1 MFNKYEVIKNMDNQ
15 LDTMVVDSEEF
26 VIQKPVGQYPAEYTV
41 MQNRMIE
48 AWNSMSVDEKRIF
61 ILASP
66 IVRLNSMSESSKFTI
81 TAKEFA
87 EACDIELNSAYS
99 QLKKAADDLRGRY
112 FSYINTKGNRVSVH
126 WVIRIEYGDGKINFY
141 FTNEVLFM
149 LSIFNS
155 NHPYTKF
162 TIKEVL
168 KLKGSHSIQLY
179 QLLKQY
185 ESIGYRD
192 FKEEDFR
199 NIFQLQD
206 KYTLL
211 WNLKQRVILP
221 ALAEINKSTELQ
233 VSFENIKDGKKITGF
248 RFLIQQKINS
258 KPPKLKKKNKRL
270 TATQIDYFSHRLAY
284 MPTFANKYGPPG
296 ESYESFKIRLAE
308 HLKDPKKVEEYAP
321 YLERINLKA
330 L

>member
-185 ESIGYRD
+185 ELTNIVTITHYIASSVVKRHFLDEYNEIIDNKFGYLKKSIINNIDRFNKNEIEWDEELGWFKEKEQDYDRD
-192 FKEEDFR
+192 FYD
-199 NIFQLQD
+199 D
-206 KYTLL
+206 Y
-211 WNLKQRVILP
+211 
-221 ALAEINKSTELQ
+221 EI
-233 VSFENIKDGKKITGF
+233 
-248 RFLIQQKINS
+248 
-258 KPPKLKKKNKRL
+258 
-270 TATQIDYFSHRLAY
+270 
-284 MPTFANKYGPPG
+284 
-296 ESYESFKIRLAE
+296 SY
-308 HLKDPKKVEEYAP
+308 
-321 YLERINLKA
+321 
-330 L
+330 

>member
-1 MFNKYEVIKNMDNQ
+1 MDTQ
-15 LDTMVVDSEEF
+15 LDTIIIDDDEC
-26 VIQKPVGQYPAEYTV
+26 VIQKPAAQYPAEYAV

-48 AWNSMSVDEKRIF
+48 AWNSMSLDEKRIF
-61 ILASP
+61 VIASP
-66 IVRLNSMSESSKFTI
+66 IIRLNSMSESSKFTI
-81 TAKEFA
+81 TAKDFSET
-87 EACDIELNSAYS
+87 CDIEINSAYS
-99 QLKKAADDLRGRY
+99 QLKKAANALRGRY

-126 WVIRIEYGDGKINFY
+126 WVIRIEYDDGKIHFY

-155 NHPYTKF
+155 HNPYTKF

-199 NIFQLQD
+199 NIFELQD
-206 KYTLL
+206 KYALL
-211 WNLKQRVILP
+211 WNLKQRVIVP

-248 RFLIQQKINS
+248 RFVIKRKRTSSPS
-258 KPPKLKKKNKRL
+258 KEKKKIKRL
-270 TATQIDYFSHRLAY
+270 TPNQIDHFSRDLTY
-284 MPTFANKYGPPG
+284 MSSFANEYSYPG
-296 ESYESFKIRLAE
+296 ESYESFKIRIAE

-321 YLERINLKA
+321 YLEKINFSA